1 MQVTVGILLYLVS
14 LSSFAGSL
22 QMSSEYLSG
31 EWCFTHSDFGGEEN
45 LNFTFNPDGS
55 LLYQNSRYSD
65 KMDRKGSY
73 AIIGDE
79 LKIRPMLEALTLRVK
94 SIEESSFVLRGGGS
108 DHFFVKRRCK

>member
-1 MQVTVGILLYLVS
+1 MQATIGILLYFVS
-14 LSSFAGSL
+14 LSSFAGTL

-31 EWCFTHSDFGGEEN
+31 KWCFTRSDFGGEEN

-65 KMDRKGSY
+65 KMDREGSY
-73 AIIGDE
+73 TIVDDE

-108 DHFFVKRRCK
+108 DHLFEKRRCK